1 MKISKLFGNLKPLA
15 ITYISVIAFSNFVFV
30 LFSQTVRDIIWSF
43 FKDAGGIV
51 ILGMVFLFALTWLLK
66 ARPHKIPKQ
75 YQVIVF
81 DIGEKAGIKIK
92 GPIPL
97 PVKRLNVVT
106 RKSPCGSGT
115 ETYEKWEMKMHRRII
130 DISAD
135 DKAMRQLMRLK
146 IPDNVYI
153 ELSLT

>member
-1 MKISKLFGNLKPLA
+1 MKLRRCEFMKISKLFGNLKPLA

-51 ILGMVFLFALTWLLK
+51 ILGMLFLFALSWLLK

-81 DIGEKAGIKIK
+81 DIYGKESQINGLRTKFKNHDVAWSFMKFYKKSYPLCNFAKVTKQKNSSKKIIFK
-92 GPIPL
+92 
-97 PVKRLNVVT
+97 
-106 RKSPCGSGT
+106 
-115 ETYEKWEMKMHRRII
+115 
-130 DISAD
+130 
-135 DKAMRQLMRLK
+135 
-146 IPDNVYI
+146 YI
-153 ELSLT
+153 

>member
-1 MKISKLFGNLKPLA
+1 MNFPKFLKNLKPIT

-81 DIGEKAGIKIK
+81 DIFEQESQIDGLRTEFKNHDVAWSFMKSYKKSYPLHSFAMVTKQKNSPKKIIFK
-92 GPIPL
+92 
-97 PVKRLNVVT
+97 
-106 RKSPCGSGT
+106 
-115 ETYEKWEMKMHRRII
+115 
-130 DISAD
+130 
-135 DKAMRQLMRLK
+135 
-146 IPDNVYI
+146 YI
-153 ELSLT
+153 